1 MTFGD
6 TLNEKLVLTRVR
18 THRGDE
24 RRVKD
29 GVYGECDRACVDGWF
44 WVRIWKAN
52 DDVGFDLKS
61 VCSSPLL
68 DLDLDLLKPMMM
80 VRVGDGDEARR
91 TFGGRSGIPPPQGGD
106 TTMEVTRQRGDWD
119 CGLACA
125 TTLARFVL
133 GERNAPSL
141 DDVRRAIGRRKSV
154 WTIDLAFALKKCG
167 VERVVMCTT
176 CAGTN
181 AGLCE
186 EAFYRDDLLDDARRV
201 NGLFS
206 RCKRALKD
214 GGSGDE
220 TVPELRVQS
229 LTREA
234 LVEVIKAGWFA
245 MALVDKYTMLSNTQE
260 QDDDDDD
267 DDDTGFI
274 GHYVVIVGVHDSIA
288 GRLFTVLDPSGEE
301 SFKLSVP
308 SDRLDKARKTLGTDE
323 DLIFVSPQR

>member
-1 MTFGD
+1 
-6 TLNEKLVLTRVR
+6 
-18 THRGDE
+18 
-24 RRVKD
+24 
-29 GVYGECDRACVDGWF
+29 
-44 WVRIWKAN
+44 
-52 DDVGFDLKS
+52 
-61 VCSSPLL
+61 
-68 DLDLDLLKPMMM
+68 MMM
-80 VRVGDGDEARR
+80 VRVVDADEARR
-91 TFGGRSGIPPPQGGD
+91 TFGGRSVIPPPMGGD
-106 TTMEVTRQRGDWD
+106 STMGVTRQRGNWD

-167 VERVVMCTT
+167 VEGVVMCTT

-206 RCKRALKD
+206 RCKRALED
-214 GGSGDE
+214 GGSDVVVGDG

-229 LTREA
+229 LTSEA

-245 MALVDKYTMLSNTQE
+245 MALVNKYAMLSNTE
-260 QDDDDDD
+260 EEEDDG
-267 DDDTGFI
+267 TGFI
-274 GHYVVIVGVHDSIA
+274 GHYVVIVGVDDSIDPV
-288 GRLFTVLDPSGEE
+288 FTVLDPSGEE
-301 SFKLSVP
+301 SFKLRVP
-308 SDRLDKARKTLGTDE
+308 SDRLDKARKTFGTDE

>member
-1 MTFGD
+1 MPHALEP
-6 TLNEKLVLTRVR
+6 LNEKLVLTRVR

-80 VRVGDGDEARR
+80 VRVVDGDEARR

-106 TTMEVTRQRGDWD
+106 NTMEVMRQRGDWD

-267 DDDTGFI
+267 ATGFI

>member
-1 MTFGD
+1 
-6 TLNEKLVLTRVR
+6 
-18 THRGDE
+18 
-24 RRVKD
+24 
-29 GVYGECDRACVDGWF
+29 
-44 WVRIWKAN
+44 
-52 DDVGFDLKS
+52 
-61 VCSSPLL
+61 
-68 DLDLDLLKPMMM
+68 M
-80 VRVGDGDEARR
+80 VRVVDADEARV
-91 TFGGRSGIPPPQGGD
+91 TFGRRRPSVPACGD
-106 TTMEVTRQRGDWD
+106 AEVTRQRGDWD
-119 CGLACA
+119 CGPACA
-125 TTLARFVL
+125 TTLARVVL
-133 GERNAPSL
+133 GERNAPNL
-141 DDVRRAIGRRKSV
+141 DDVRRAVGRRKSV

-267 DDDTGFI
+267 DATGFI

>member
-1 MTFGD
+1 
-6 TLNEKLVLTRVR
+6 
-18 THRGDE
+18 
-24 RRVKD
+24 
-29 GVYGECDRACVDGWF
+29 
-44 WVRIWKAN
+44 
-52 DDVGFDLKS
+52 
-61 VCSSPLL
+61 
-68 DLDLDLLKPMMM
+68 MM
-80 VRVGDGDEARR
+80 VRVVDEDEARR
-91 TFGGRSGIPPPQGGD
+91 TFGGRSVIPPPMGGD
-106 TTMEVTRQRGDWD
+106 STMGVTRQRGNWD

-167 VERVVMCTT
+167 VEGVVMCTT

-206 RCKRALKD
+206 RCKRALED
-214 GGSGDE
+214 GDSDVVGDE

-229 LTREA
+229 LTSEA

-245 MALVDKYTMLSNTQE
+245 MALVDKYAMLSNTE
-260 QDDDDDD
+260 EEEEEDDDDA
-267 DDDTGFI
+267 TGFI
-274 GHYVVIVGVHDSIA
+274 GHYVVIVGVDDSIA
-288 GRLFTVLDPSGEE
+288 GRVFTVLDPSGEE
-301 SFKLSVP
+301 SFTLSVP
-308 SDRLDKARKTLGTDE
+308 SDKLDKARRTLGTDE
-323 DLIFVSPQR
+323 DLIFVPPQTQASQ

>member
-1 MTFGD
+1 
-6 TLNEKLVLTRVR
+6 
-18 THRGDE
+18 
-24 RRVKD
+24 
-29 GVYGECDRACVDGWF
+29 
-44 WVRIWKAN
+44 
-52 DDVGFDLKS
+52 
-61 VCSSPLL
+61 
-68 DLDLDLLKPMMM
+68 MMM
-80 VRVGDGDEARR
+80 VRVVDGDEARR
-91 TFGGRSGIPPPQGGD
+91 TFGGRSGMPPPHGGD

-141 DDVRRAIGRRKSV
+141 DDVRRAVGRRKSV

-206 RCKRALKD
+206 RCKRALD
-214 GGSGDE
+214 G

-229 LTREA
+229 LTSEA

-245 MALVDKYTMLSNTQE
+245 MALVDKYAMLSNTE
-260 QDDDDDD
+260 EEEDDDDA
-267 DDDTGFI
+267 TGFI
-274 GHYVVIVGVHDSIA
+274 GHYVVIVGVDDSIA
-288 GRLFTVLDPSGEE
+288 GRMFTVLDPSGEE

-308 SDRLDKARKTLGTDE
+308 SDRLDKARKTFGTDE

>member
-1 MTFGD
+1 
-6 TLNEKLVLTRVR
+6 
-18 THRGDE
+18 
-24 RRVKD
+24 
-29 GVYGECDRACVDGWF
+29 
-44 WVRIWKAN
+44 
-52 DDVGFDLKS
+52 
-61 VCSSPLL
+61 
-68 DLDLDLLKPMMM
+68 MMM
-80 VRVGDGDEARR
+80 VRVVDGDEARR

-133 GERNAPSL
+133 GERDAPSL

-154 WTIDLAFALKKCG
+154 WTIDLAFALKKCR

-214 GGSGDE
+214 GGSDLVVGDK

-229 LTREA
+229 LTSEA
-234 LVEVIKAGWFA
+234 LVEVIKAGWFV
-245 MALVDKYTMLSNTQE
+245 MALVDKYAMLSNTE
-260 QDDDDDD
+260 EEDDDDA
-267 DDDTGFI
+267 TGFI
-274 GHYVVIVGVHDSIA
+274 GHYVIIVGVDDSIA
-288 GRLFTVLDPSGEE
+288 GRSPVFTVLDPSGEE

-323 DLIFVSPQR
+323 DLIFVPAQR